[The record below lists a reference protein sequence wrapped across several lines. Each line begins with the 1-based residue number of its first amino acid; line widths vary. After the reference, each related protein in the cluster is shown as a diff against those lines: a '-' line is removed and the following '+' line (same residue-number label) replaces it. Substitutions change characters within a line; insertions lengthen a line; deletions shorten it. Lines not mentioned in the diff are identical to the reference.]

1 MKNFLITVGILL
13 GVSALTAFT
22 VLGIYAG
29 VSAALAVAVYF
40 LIKHVWDA
48 YPYGYLITWGLTVI
62 VMVLLGVI
70 RKAV

>member
-29 VSAALAVAVYF
+29 MSAVLAAAVYF
-40 LIKHVWDA
+40 LIKHIWLT
-48 YPYGYLITWGLTVI
+48 YPYGYLVTWGLTAT
-62 VMVLLGVI
+62 VMVLLSVL